1 MTPHPHARESL
12 RGASPS
18 AYWLDD
24 PAAPAPLPP
33 LDGPASADLVVVG
46 GGYLGLWTA
55 LLAAERDPGRSVLVV
70 EGETCGH
77 AASGR
82 NGGFC
87 EASLT
92 HGFGN
97 GMARWPEEMPTLLAL
112 GRENLDA
119 IQDTV
124 ERFGIDCD
132 FTRSGSL
139 AIATQPHQVGWVAEE
154 QAAMTGLGLDVTWLE
169 GDALR
174 ERIDSPTALA
184 AFHDPD
190 SAMLEPARLAWGLRE
205 ACLSLGVRIVEGTWV
220 TGLRRTGSGRTGS
233 GVALATDHGP
243 IAAGQVVLATNAWPS
258 LLRRL
263 RLMTVPVYD
272 YVLMTEPLTP
282 AQRDAIGWAGREGYS
297 DAGHQFIYARTTRDG
312 RILWGGYDAIYHYGS
327 ATGPAYDQRAAT
339 HLTLAE
345 RFFDAFP
352 QLAEVDG
359 GVRFSHTW
367 GGVIDTCTRFAAFYG
382 TALDGRVAYAAGF
395 TGLGVG
401 TTRFAGDVVLDLL
414 AGLDTPRTRLEM
426 VRTKPLPFPPEPLRW
441 AGIEATR
448 RSLARADANGGREN
462 LWLKATGKLGLG
474 FDS

>member
-1 MTPHPHARESL
+1 VRDSL
-12 RGASPS
+12 RDAAPS

-24 PAAPAPLPP
+24 PARPEPLPP
-33 LDGPASADLVVVG
+33 LDGPSAADLVVVG

-55 LLAAERDPGRSVLVV
+55 LLAAERDPGRSVLVL

-97 GMARWPEEMPTLLAL
+97 GMARWPEEMPTLLEL
-112 GRENLDA
+112 GRENLDGIEA
-119 IQDTV
+119 TV
-124 ERFGIDCD
+124 RRFGIDCD
-132 FTRSGSL
+132 FVRSGSL
-139 AIATQPHQVGWVAEE
+139 AVATQPHQVGWVAEE
-154 QAAMTGLGLDVTWLE
+154 QAAMAGMGMDVTWLE

-174 ERIDSPTALA
+174 ARIDSPTALA

-205 ACLSLGVRIVEGTWV
+205 ACLSLGVRIAEGTRV
-220 TGLRRTGSGRTGS
+220 TGLRRAGS

-243 IAAGQVVLATNAWPS
+243 VAAGQVVLATNAWPS

-263 RLMTVPVYD
+263 RLMTVPVHD

-282 AQRDAIGWAGREGYS
+282 AQREAIGWAGREGYS
-297 DAGHQFIYARTTRDG
+297 DAGNQFIYARTTRDG
-312 RILWGGYDAIYHYGS
+312 RVLWGGYDAIYHYGS

-345 RFFDAFP
+345 KFFTAFP

-382 TALDGRVAYAAGF
+382 TALGGRVAYAAGF

-426 VRTKPLPFPPEPLRW
+426 VRTKPVPFPPEPLRW
-441 AGIEATR
+441 VGIEATR
-448 RSLARADANGGREN
+448 RSLAKADANGGREN

>member
-1 MTPHPHARESL
+1 MSASGSTPHHLAAL
-12 RGASPS
+12 RGAVGAP
-18 AYWLDD
+18 YWLQD
-24 PAAPAPLPP
+24 AARPAPLPP
-33 LDGPASADLVVVG
+33 LAGPDAADLVVVG

-55 LLAAERDPGRSVLVV
+55 LLAVEREPQRSVLVL
-70 EGETCGH
+70 EAENCGH

-97 GMARWPEEMPTLLAL
+97 GTARWPEEMSTLLEL
-112 GRENLDA
+112 GRENLDG
-119 IQDTV
+119 IEKTIS
-124 ERFGIDCD
+124 EHGIDCD
-132 FTRSGSL
+132 FRRTGSL
-139 AIATQPHQVGWVAEE
+139 AVATQPHQVEWAAGEH
-154 QAAMTGLGLDVTWLE
+154 AAMQSMGMDVTWLE

-174 ERIDSPTALA
+174 ARIDSPTALA

-205 ACLSLGVRIVEGTWV
+205 ACLSRGVRIHEGTRV
-220 TGLRRTGSGRTGS
+220 TGLATSGA
-233 GVALATDHGP
+233 GVALATDAGP
-243 IAAGQVVLATNAWPS
+243 VAARQVVLATNAWPS

-297 DAGHQFIYARTTRDG
+297 DAGNQFIYARTTRDG

-327 ATGPAYDQRAAT
+327 AMGPAYEQRWAT
-339 HLTLAE
+339 YETLSE
-345 RFFDAFP
+345 RFFTAFP

-382 TALDGRVAYAAGF
+382 TALKGRVGYAAGF

-401 TTRFAGDVVLDLL
+401 ATRFAGDVLLDLL
-414 AGLDTPRTRLEM
+414 GGLDTPRTRLEM

-448 RSLARADANGGREN
+448 RSLARADANGGKEN
-462 LWLKATGKLGLG
+462 LWLRATGALGLG